1 MTVATPMLAAS
12 GPAKRLFTVR
22 EFMQMGEAGILDERC
37 ELVHGEVIEMPPVGN
52 AHSVAL
58 QDLYDALR
66 QAWPHPKFIRTQATQ
81 RFDEYWAPMP
91 DLVLL
96 KQRPVPGALIDELP
110 VLVVEVSDETLSY
123 DLGPKRLDYA
133 RAGVPEYWV
142 VDVKRR
148 RIRAFR
154 RPDGS
159 AVDAEHAYLD
169 EIVADAGD
177 MISPLAIPTLRLAVS
192 DVLPTAGV

>member
-1 MTVATPMLAAS
+1 MTVAVPTLALAGQS
-12 GPAKRLFTVR
+12 KRLFTVR
-22 EFMQMGEAGILDERC
+22 EFEQMAEAGIIRGRY
-37 ELVHGEVIEMPPVGN
+37 ELVHGEVIELGAVGN

-66 QAWPHPKFIRTQATQ
+66 QAWPHQKFVRNQSTH
-81 RFDEYWAPMP
+81 RFDARWAPMP
-91 DLVLL
+91 DLALL
-96 KQRPVPGALIDELP
+96 TQRPVPGAEIDELP

-123 DLGPKRLDYA
+123 DVGAKRLDYA

-154 RPDGS
+154 RPDPS

-177 MISPLAIPTLRLAVS
+177 TLSPLAIPTLRLAVS
-192 DVLPTAGV
+192 DVLPAAGA

>member
-1 MTVATPMLAAS
+1 MTVATPTLAAS
-12 GPAKRLFTVR
+12 GQARRLFTVR
-22 EFMQMGEAGILDERC
+22 EFEQMGEAGIINGRY

-52 AHSVAL
+52 AHSIAL

-66 QAWPHPKFIRTQATQ
+66 PAWPHPKFIRTQATQ
-81 RFDEYWAPMP
+81 RFDDYWAPMP
-91 DLVLL
+91 DLALL
-96 KQRPVPGALIDELP
+96 TRRPIPGAQIDELP

-123 DLGPKRLDYA
+123 DLGAKRLDYG

-154 RPDGS
+154 RPDAE

-169 EIVADAGD
+169 EIVAKAGD
-177 MISPLAIPTLRLAVS
+177 TISPVAIPALRIAIS
-192 DVLPTAGV
+192 DVLPTAGM